1 MNPLLGQLPDVP
13 PVKELWKREKSQYR
27 VWIILFG
34 VSILTILS
42 LLITSI
48 VLTQIGS
55 GKEDII
61 NKWYQ
66 YYSNEFR
73 DHAAKDNAN
82 ASFNWNQTV
91 MPSIMVAMVGI
102 GAMLFLTTTIKAYQK
117 QNFAFISNWSTFSV
131 GLGAMVGFVQLMR
144 QIQAPHLVTP
154 VNTVGGIVMLI
165 AYILFIV
172 IWIMASMPLVKIR
185 REFQLSMRI
194 EAIKNDPRYQA
205 AMANPAAGAGMQQGP
220 YGMGPIMG
228 AQMAATPTQPGT
240 ENQTPQPNMNNVKT
254 KEDKRREALENMTVA
269 ELKKVASK
277 LSISGHK
284 DMRKAELIDAIM
296 RISKISKEKK

>member
-48 VLTQIGS
+48 VLTQIGG
-55 GKEDII
+55 GKKEII
-61 NKWYQ
+61 DKWYQ
-66 YYSNEFR
+66 YYLNEFR

-82 ASFNWNQTV
+82 ASFNWNQTI

-205 AMANPAAGAGMQQGP
+205 TMANPAAGAGMQQGP

-228 AQMAATPTQPGT
+228 AQMATPTQPGT

>member
-220 YGMGPIMG
+220 YGMGPILG
-228 AQMAATPTQPGT
+228 AQMATPTQPGT